1 VNFAVIDF
9 SEVSLKPVT
18 VTPQIT
24 EYGQSIS
31 DSAESQISEVIW
43 SQSKPMYDYNQIHEP
58 MFAIDLY
65 DFAGDKSCNQDIS
78 ALAYI
83 DLAPF
88 NTLANSDY
96 SWVAQQSNSAMIFE
110 VSVACLWADRVNS
123 IAPDCSEFVNVPE
136 VFVLLHKYNYSL
148 SKANAQSAKKDFSG
162 CKRRLF
168 HISTSKDSESLFSSS
183 RFCIA
188 TQNKI
193 LLNLHE
199 IEQHIPV
206 TPAADRLT
214 PRGAALVKFELR
226 NTSTLDLL
234 QEQPITS
241 YSKCAVLITTTQKTI
256 GFDNEQSILCF
267 GADGVQTV
275 QTQLYVQKFWGSFVS
290 LIQNSSILLL
300 LVEDIRQPEKSLR
313 WQYFDQKFDEH
324 HSFLVNTQDIP
335 ISSWL
340 SVAVLAA
347 NITAVY
353 WDDNELRVGFYHLS
367 WDSDNLVLHNHI
379 PGNQSSSSTSVSLG
393 DEWENMSVWQE
404 YSRVVVSDET
414 NNILVVLVEKA
425 YSEEEQP
432 KLMIFLRLECVYAA
446 EIWQSAQNC
455 YSTGYL

>member
-1 VNFAVIDF
+1 
-9 SEVSLKPVT
+9 
-18 VTPQIT
+18 
-24 EYGQSIS
+24 
-31 DSAESQISEVIW
+31 
-43 SQSKPMYDYNQIHEP
+43 
-58 MFAIDLY
+58 
-65 DFAGDKSCNQDIS
+65 
-78 ALAYI
+78 
-83 DLAPF
+83 
-88 NTLANSDY
+88 
-96 SWVAQQSNSAMIFE
+96 
-110 VSVACLWADRVNS
+110 
-123 IAPDCSEFVNVPE
+123 
-136 VFVLLHKYNYSL
+136 L

-300 LVEDIRQPEKSLR
+300 LVEDILQPEKSLR

-432 KLMIFLRLECVYAA
+432 KLMLFLRVCLCSRDVAKCSKLLLDSIPVMSTPSFISVAYVQQLLEVEMWVVCVYGQIFSVQTNRDTANILLKHVVSTDLENQHFVKVDNLFYCFRVGNMGKSIEPSIITYLPQFECLRILTGA
-446 EIWQSAQNC
+446 HVSAVYSVIVIPSLDLVDVQSP
-455 YSTGYL
+455 STVTIS